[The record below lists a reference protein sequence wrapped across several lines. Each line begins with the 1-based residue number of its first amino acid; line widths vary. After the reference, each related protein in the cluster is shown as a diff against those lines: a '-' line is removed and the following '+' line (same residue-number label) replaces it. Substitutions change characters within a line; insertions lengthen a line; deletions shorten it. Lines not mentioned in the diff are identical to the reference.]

1 MVVYHG
7 TSLSAAQLLAIS
19 PCPVSVS
26 KGGGELGQGF
36 YTGESIALA
45 AGWARGRFGS
55 AGSVLEITLDNS
67 LYVKLNVLTLNWHR
81 VVSCWNQL
89 QTAKTTRSH
98 RFGYD
103 VVYGPLATYVHAA
116 QHKFE
121 SSAAEQTLKSG
132 NWKIL

>member
-7 TSLSAAQLLAIS
+7 TSSHAAQLLATS

-36 YTGESIALA
+36 YTGENIALA
-45 AGWARGRFGS
+45 ASWARGRFG
-55 AGSVLEITLDNS
+55 ATGSVLEITLNDS
-67 LYVKLNVLTLNWHR
+67 SYVRLNVLTLNWPR

-89 QTAKTTRSH
+89 QAAKTTHSH

-103 VVYGPLATYVHAA
+103 VIYGPLATYAHAA

-121 SSAAEQTLKSG
+121 SAAGEQTLKTG